1 MHASPRAMNLDS
13 ASSVFETPVGW
24 LYARADA
31 GALTML
37 SFVADDP
44 RELPLGGAHESSRII
59 VDAVERQLR
68 EYFDGRRT
76 AFDVPMN
83 LKGAPFQQRVWQA
96 LLAIPFGKTATY
108 GQVAK
113 HVGEPDAARA
123 VGAANASNP
132 VVIIVPCHRV
142 IGINGRLVG
151 YGGGLRRKRVLLDL
165 ESGRTALNFASHS

>member
-1 MHASPRAMNLDS
+1 MRIDS
-13 ASSVFETPVGW
+13 ASSIVETPVGP

-37 SFVADDP
+37 SFVDGDP
-44 RELPLGGAHESSRII
+44 RDLTLGGAHGPSRII
-59 VDAVERQLR
+59 VDAVEVQLR
-68 EYFDGRRT
+68 EYFAGRRT

-96 LLAIPFGKTATY
+96 LLAIPYGVTATY

-113 HVGEPDAARA
+113 HVGEPDGARA
-123 VGAANASNP
+123 VGVANASNP
-132 VVIIVPCHRV
+132 IVIIVPCHRV

-151 YGGGLRRKRVLLDL
+151 YGGGLHRKRILLDL
-165 ESGRTALNFASHS
+165 EIGRAALNLASHF